1 MPSAPRS
8 PNFREVAVAAEAG
21 LEAARA
27 RDAVR
32 NQRFAHAEPVAADGG
47 AAIGTHADLGEAC
60 DLMSQLLR
68 FLARAALG
76 REIFTQADL
85 QALVRGYFSPGQN
98 NLQRAALADDS
109 RQTHGP
115 AVDQRHAPTAAI
127 DAEVG
132 LLRHHSEIAPSP
144 QLHAAGDG
152 GALDRRDDRLVQLE
166 P

>member
-27 RDAVR
+27 RDAVL
-32 NQRFAHAEPVAADGG
+32 NQRFAPVVPFLNQGFAHAEPVAADGG

-85 QALVRGYFSPGQN
+85 QALVRGTFRPVKMISSARPW
-98 NLQRAALADDS
+98 
-109 RQTHGP
+109 
-115 AVDQRHAPTAAI
+115 PTI
-127 DAEVG
+127 RGKRTV
-132 LLRHHSEIAPSP
+132 PP
-144 QLHAAGDG
+144 
-152 GALDRRDDRLVQLE
+152 
-166 P
+166 